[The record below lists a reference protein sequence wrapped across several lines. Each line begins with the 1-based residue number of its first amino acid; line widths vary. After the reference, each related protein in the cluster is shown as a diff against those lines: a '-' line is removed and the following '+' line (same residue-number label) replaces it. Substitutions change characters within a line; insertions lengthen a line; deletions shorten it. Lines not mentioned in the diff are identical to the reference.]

1 MKSDKYK
8 YLFVHIPKTAGT
20 AMELALLGAEGTA
33 TSDIDVNNYDEV
45 TKARYIL
52 GGAWTHMRIR
62 DYLDW
67 PVLRINGGLKF
78 SDYFKFT
85 IVRNPWSR
93 MVSEYKYCLAGGV
106 NNELT
111 LNYSFK
117 EFCYKWRDGELTE
130 SQVYPEHLLP
140 QHEFISSDIDY
151 IGRFECLDRSF
162 NNICSHLGLPINPL
176 PATNVSTR
184 MTDYV
189 EYYDDESRNLV
200 RRIFERDV
208 DEFSYTFGD
217 NIW

>member
-1 MKSDKYK
+1 MS
-8 YLFVHIPKTAGT
+8 
-20 AMELALLGAEGTA
+20 AEGIA
-33 TSDIDVNNYDEV
+33 TGDRDLNNYDKV
-45 TKARYIL
+45 TKAMYLL
-52 GGAWTHMRIR
+52 GGSWTHMRLR
-62 DYLDW
+62 DYSDW
-67 PVLRINGGLKF
+67 PALEIYGGLKF

-93 MVSEYKYCLAGGV
+93 MVSEYNYCLAGGI

-130 SQVYPEHLLP
+130 LQVYPEHLRS
-140 QHEFISSDIDY
+140 QHEFVGSDIDY
-151 IGRFECLDRSF
+151 VGRFECLDRSF
-162 NNICSHLGLPINPL
+162 NNICSHLGISVNSL
-176 PATNVSTR
+176 PATNVSTKK
-184 MTDYV
+184 TDYV
-189 EYYDDESRNLV
+189 DYYDYESQTLV